1 MKLKALSLWALGV
14 FLWKLW
20 YSSSLSLRLPAGVN
34 WWQLCRLGCAG
45 YQSRLF
51 KLKPSAHR
59 SIDPGKSAC
68 PPGSST
74 PMAPPAE
81 FWGQHLSTGWV
92 SLTMSY
98 PGGAW
103 TNAAIQSHWNCGGS
117 LYMYIQ
123 WFTINVSSLVHFTQA
138 QSKSMK
144 HFDLKILCL
153 SWTIFTIRYISH

>member
-1 MKLKALSLWALGV
+1 MLGV

-20 YSSSLSLRLPAGVN
+20 YSSSSSLRLPAGVN

-81 FWGQHLSTGWV
+81 FWGQHLSTGQV

-103 TNAAIQSHWNCGGS
+103 TNAAIQSHWNRRGS

-123 WFTINVSSLVHFTQA
+123 WFTINVYTMVHYKCVLLCALYTSPI
-138 QSKSMK
+138 QSNETFWSENPVSFLDNL
-144 HFDLKILCL
+144 HN
-153 SWTIFTIRYISH
+153 